1 MPFLDNQNRES
12 CLAETADAIVM
23 IESIVNDF
31 PYHDFVIGGDL
42 NTELNGSSPFDP
54 LWKEF
59 TDSHRF
65 AYCSQMFAGPR
76 FTYHHE
82 SLGQTKFNDHFIVS
96 ESILM
101 DNHKILEDGHNPS
114 DHLPITMM
122 VFFFLKPRQ
131 YGTRGQK
138 RKKAYVY
145 RPIDRPTDKAGR
157 RVASTQLI
165 KKTEKPQKRP
175 SVGPSR
181 SCFKGFLSRFHVKK
195 KLFVCLSVWLFLEV
209 TTHAT

>member
-1 MPFLDNQNRES
+1 MPFLDNRNRDS
-12 CLAETADAIVM
+12 CLAETADAIAM

-31 PYHDFVIGGDL
+31 PYHDFAIGGDL
-42 NTELNGSSPFDP
+42 NTELNGRSPFDP

-101 DNHKILEDGHNPS
+101 DNHKIIEDGHNPS

-122 VFFFLKPRQ
+122 VCAEIQSSHLPQEKSSNQP
-131 YGTRGQK
+131 K
-138 RKKAYVY
+138 LEWKALNNEQRAFYS
-145 RPIDRPTDKAGR
+145 D
-157 RVASTQLI
+157 
-165 KKTEKPQKRP
+165 
-175 SVGPSR
+175 
-181 SCFKGFLSRFHVKK
+181 
-195 KLFVCLSVWLFLEV
+195 
-209 TTHAT
+209 